1 MKKHYTYILPVLLL
15 YFSLA
20 GCSKDFWKPYAERVE
35 GGTWHLYD
43 VRSQGFGSRYTTP
56 FTGGRFQFLPAGRL
70 IYTDDAGNTY
80 EGSWKIRKQ
89 RNGADE
95 QEVHTLSIT
104 VINFQ
109 TQDLLSEFFDD
120 MRFTGT
126 NKFGAFVYYGS
137 RTYVFLFER

>member
-1 MKKHYTYILPVLLL
+1 MTRATRMKV
-15 YFSLA
+15 A
-20 GCSKDFWKPYAERVE
+20 GKS
-35 GGTWHLYD
+35 
-43 VRSQGFGSRYTTP
+43 
-56 FTGGRFQFLPAGRL
+56 
-70 IYTDDAGNTY
+70 GNN
-80 EGSWKIRKQ
+80 G
-89 RNGADE
+89 NGADE

-137 RTYVFLFER
+137 RTYVFF